1 MKIMTE
7 LLKRNKGFILLP
19 IILTLAVLAAIA
31 LMISREA
38 AINAGNVIREHQ
50 PETISYV
57 GAAGLAIGEKELKQ
71 DTDCSAYTVTGS
83 SVFNGK
89 NYTSSITPNNGSP
102 VTLKVDV
109 DQGGGV
115 SRQFVRQV
123 KMYDSTPTGQVLN
136 PSQDVHS
143 RFSNSTTNY
152 NSGAEANR
160 LHVNYSILLLPD
172 RISYL
177 QFDLSGVTTPVE
189 EIQSVTLEL
198 HSGGTP
204 ESNSVSVGVNRIKND
219 WLEDQ
224 VTYNQRK
231 TSVNWQ
237 PSDIDW
243 AASAQTVVNENVVG
257 WKTWDVTDLVKGW
270 LTGAYPNYGM
280 ALFGQVGNTNNLE
293 FISQNDPDTSKRPIL
308 RIMSPCE
315 CGHGSS
321 GSATLQPG
329 AEGKDTFLNSFG
341 SRSVSSYGG
350 DSVITVAESSA
361 KNGLLQFDLTGIP
374 AGAVI
379 TSAALDIYAES
390 SANAGSIL
398 SAYRLIQGWLEGT
411 TSAPSASTDGA
422 SWDKYDAVNSWST
435 AGGDYNLTPVSQ
447 TTMAATV
454 GWYSLNLTAPVAGW
468 VDGTIPNFG
477 LLLRAGSGF
486 GSASFTSSDSA
497 DAIHR
502 PKLTINYTCPCGVAC
517 TYTPPLPPPSSPQ
530 TLTPIADTYL
540 YQNNKN
546 TNFGT
551 STILYLGTDT
561 SGKKDQGLIQF
572 DISTIPAGATITS
585 AKLRLYKTT
594 AGGSGTVNIGAY
606 KLTTSWGETSATWN
620 NMAGSSNYAATQLAQ
635 TTLPLSS
642 TGWVEWNLS
651 TTVITEWL
659 GGTPNYGLA
668 LVYEGVNNAYGVFSS
683 RESTTNKPE
692 LVIDYTTP

>member
-1 MKIMTE
+1 MKYMIY
-7 LLKRNKGFILLP
+7 LSQRNKGFILLP

-136 PSQDVHS
+136 PSQDSHS
-143 RFSNSTTNY
+143 RLSNSTTNY

-160 LHVNYSILLLPD
+160 LHVNYSIFLLPD

-231 TSVNWQ
+231 TGVNWI
-237 PSDIDW
+237 PTDIDPT
-243 AASAQTVVNENVVG
+243 ASAQTVVNENVVG

-270 LTGAYPNYGM
+270 LAGTYPNYGM

-308 RIMSPCE
+308 RITSPCE
-315 CGHGSS
+315 CG
-321 GSATLQPG
+321 QPC
-329 AEGKDTFLNSFG
+329 S
-341 SRSVSSYGG
+341 
-350 DSVITVAESSA
+350 
-361 KNGLLQFDLTGIP
+361 IP
-374 AGAVI
+374 
-379 TSAALDIYAES
+379 
-390 SANAGSIL
+390 
-398 SAYRLIQGWLEGT
+398 
-411 TSAPSASTDGA
+411 
-422 SWDKYDAVNSWST
+422 
-435 AGGDYNLTPVSQ
+435 PVP
-447 TTMAATV
+447 
-454 GWYSLNLTAPVAGW
+454 G
-468 VDGTIPNFG
+468 
-477 LLLRAGSGF
+477 
-486 GSASFTSSDSA
+486 
-497 DAIHR
+497 
-502 PKLTINYTCPCGVAC
+502 
-517 TYTPPLPPPSSPQ
+517 
-530 TLTPIADTYL
+530 TLTVNPVADTYL
-540 YQNNKN
+540 YENSKN

-606 KLTTSWGETSATWN
+606 KLTTGWVETSATWN

-668 LVYEGVNNAYGVFSS
+668 LVYEGVNNAYGKFSS